1 MKYPSLQP
9 FSEILPQ
16 LAHYDAIIDVR
27 SPLEFAEDHL
37 PGAINCPVLDDS
49 QRVQV
54 GTTYKTVSAFEAKKL
69 GAVLVAK
76 NIATHIEQQFLAYP
90 QDWKPL
96 VYCWRGGNRSG
107 AMAHILAR
115 IGWPVTQLEGGY
127 KAYRNHVNAELALLP
142 QGLHF
147 NVLCGPTGSGKS
159 RLLQVLENQGAQVL
173 DLEKLAA
180 HRGSVL
186 GDLPTSAQPS
196 QKHFESLLW
205 QLLRTFDPAR
215 PIFVEAES
223 KKVGKLRVPDLL
235 MEKMRASPCT
245 TIHLP
250 IQYRVALLMQ
260 EYPHFISDPISLNT
274 QLDFLTHLHG
284 KDKIAQW
291 HQLALSGQTTELVDE
306 LLRKHYDPGYLQSI
320 KRNFMHLEQA
330 TALKLSD
337 ISDETFQQAASQLNR
352 ATDITHSA

>member
-1 MKYPSLQP
+1 MKYPAVLS

-16 LAHYDAIIDVR
+16 LAQFDAIIDVR
-27 SPLEFAEDHL
+27 SPAEFAEDHL
-37 PGAINCPVLDDS
+37 PGAINCPVLDNA
-49 QRVQV
+49 QRIQV
-54 GTTYKTVSAFEAKKL
+54 GTMYKTISAFEAKKL
-69 GAVLVAK
+69 GAAFVAK
-76 NIATHIEQQFLAYP
+76 NIAQHIENQFLSYP

-107 AMAHILAR
+107 AMALIFAR
-115 IGWPVTQLEGGY
+115 IGWPVTQLYGGY
-127 KAYRNHVNAELALLP
+127 KTYRNHVNAELAVLP
-142 QGLHF
+142 QKFNF

-159 RLLQVLENQGAQVL
+159 RLLQVLASQGAQVL

-186 GDLPTSAQPS
+186 GDLPAAPQPS
-196 QKHFESLLW
+196 QKRFESLLW
-205 QLLRTFDPAR
+205 ELLIKFDPAR

-245 TIHLP
+245 AVTLSIAD
-250 IQYRVALLMQ
+250 RVALLMQ
-260 EYPHFISDPISLNT
+260 DYPHFVADPGLLNK

-284 KDKIAQW
+284 KEKIAHW
-291 HQLALSGQTTELVDE
+291 HQLALTGKTSELVDE

-320 KRNFMHLEQA
+320 RRNFVRLDQA
-330 TALKLSD
+330 RSLSLPD
-337 ISDETFQQAASQLNR
+337 ISDETFQQAARQLNE
-352 ATDITHSA
+352 AANSTLLA